1 VTVTYRG
8 LRHIEELRDQLRRDR
23 VLDRFGILFDGRY
36 IVSDLIDFLERANGE
51 PVSVLLADVD
61 DFKRFNFDYGYKAGD
76 AVLCH
81 VFRTMRR
88 TIAHRGEVYRRGGE
102 EIEALLPY
110 CDLDANEALARRVCE
125 EVAKSIV
132 SHDGKELLVTLSI
145 GVAASP
151 PSDSDGPGL
160 EADAENALKR
170 AKREGKNRVIVA

>member
-1 VTVTYRG
+1 M
-8 LRHIEELRDQLRRDR
+8 I
-23 VLDRFGILFDGRY
+23 
-36 IVSDLIDFLERANGE
+36 DLLERANGE

-61 DFKRFNFDYGYKAGD
+61 DFGLFNSEHGYKAGD
-76 AVLCH
+76 ALLCH

-110 CDLDANEALARRVCE
+110 CGLDAGEALAQRVCE
-125 EVAKSIV
+125 EVAKTLV
-132 SHDGKELLVTLSI
+132 SHNGKDLHVTLSI

-151 PSDSDGPGL
+151 PSDPDGPGL
-160 EADAENALKR
+160 EAHAENALKR